1 MIVDRE
7 GELRRRM
14 TQAMETKNPQEV
26 DKVLDEFESGIPA
39 QRRTDEDK
47 QLIEQARV
55 IADQNKG
62 EDEGINQ

>member
-14 TQAMETKNPQEV
+14 NQAIETKNPQEV